1 MKFILLILTTL
12 LISVSCFSQKSVTQ
26 RVKEIYTAIQKG
38 KIKPIFIASQYEPFW
53 DIYIMGNYAIFHS
66 DSGMS
71 YDYFTVL
78 ENFDK
83 SKYSQVLHLKDGSGN
98 ISTLKIIKKQTDDGM
113 SDRLYPYTIV
123 YSGFKFSG
131 HGRLNL
137 KF

>member
-1 MKFILLILTTL
+1 MKYFFLIFTSL

-38 KIKPIFIASQYEPFW
+38 KIKPIFIASQNEPFW

-66 DSGMS
+66 DQGQS
-71 YDYFTVL
+71 YDYFTVQ

-83 SKYSQVLHLKDGSGN
+83 NKYSQVLHLKDGSGN

-113 SDRLYPYTIV
+113 SERRYPYTIV
-123 YSGFKFSG
+123 YSNYELSG
-131 HGRLNL
+131 YGRL
-137 KF
+137 K